1 MDGDGDSHLSSHT
14 CHPLCQ
20 DSAKNRR
27 EERYDESK
35 PDSVAAQP
43 FPVPHDQ
50 LLLPRIAVEAGE
62 EGEPGDTSGHKV
74 ELLTDAPTIREAK

>member
-20 DSAKNRR
+20 DSAKKRR

-43 FPVPHDQ
+43 LPVPHDQ

-62 EGEPGDTSGHKV
+62 EGEAVETSGHKV
-74 ELLTDAPTIREAK
+74 EFLT

>member
-27 EERYDESK
+27 KERYDESK

-62 EGEPGDTSGHKV
+62 EGEAVETSGNKV
-74 ELLTDAPTIREAK
+74 EFLT